1 MGEERIIPI
10 FDRRPVSLS
19 GSIIFVRIADLC
31 WFLLLVEWGIV
42 CSVLSKEFNLIFLIF
57 VHLSKYKTI
66 SERLGFI
73 IGCHTFFMSARIFSM
88 S

>member
-42 CSVLSKEFNLIFLIF
+42 CSVLSKEFNLIFLNF
-57 VHLSKYKTI
+57 ARLVKYNN
-66 SERLGFI
+66 L
-73 IGCHTFFMSARIFSM
+73 
-88 S
+88 